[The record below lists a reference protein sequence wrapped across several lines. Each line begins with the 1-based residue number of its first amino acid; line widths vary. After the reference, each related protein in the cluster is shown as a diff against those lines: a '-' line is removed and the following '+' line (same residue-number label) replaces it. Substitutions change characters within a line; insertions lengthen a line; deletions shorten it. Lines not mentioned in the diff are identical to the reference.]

1 MGSLKWFTMVSRSR
15 RVHHFNDAQ
24 VELQDLR
31 LRNAALAALGRGL
44 RWAEALALLQPQ
56 PAASS
61 DLVPFGACVGLVGHG
76 CRGKWAI
83 SGESEIMKTCEN
95 RCRLCFYWIISL
107 MRLLCWNVLEPWD
120 DRSAWCFSQRVS
132 YRGVNAVLGACD
144 RAQRWSTAL
153 QLWKAWAPHG
163 KVIKHVLSRRWEAGT
178 GRVL

>member
-76 CRGKWAI
+76 CRGEM
-83 SGESEIMKTCEN
+83 SDFGGEWDNENMWKQMSPVLLLDHLFNAVIM
-95 RCRLCFYWIISL
+95 
-107 MRLLCWNVLEPWD
+107 LECAGALRW
-120 DRSAWCFSQRVS
+120 SICWCFSQRVS

-178 GRVL
+178 CRVL